1 MACARRKV
9 HCPFAGI
16 SGRAMRF
23 IPKEEYARIM
33 GVLPILC
40 VDVAVQNSKGEY
52 LLIRRAN
59 EPLKDQWWVIGGRVL
74 KGETL
79 EQAAVRKVREEVGL
93 DVGSVKPIGY
103 YEDVSET
110 NPFGLST
117 PQHSVSAVFSASVDD
132 QQVRLDS
139 QSTEW
144 KYSDQLPEDFLVRVF
159 NERHKINQCP

>member
-1 MACARRKV
+1 
-9 HCPFAGI
+9 
-16 SGRAMRF
+16 MRF

-40 VDVAVQNSKGEY
+40 VDVAVQNSEGQY

-93 DVGSVKPIGY
+93 NVGSVKPIGY
-103 YEDVSET
+103 YEDTLET

-117 PQHSVSAVFSASVDD
+117 PLHSVSVVFSATVDD
-132 QQVRLDS
+132 HQQINLDG
-139 QSTEW
+139 QSTVW
-144 KYSDQLPEDFLVRVF
+144 KYSDELPSSFCIKTFVGKE
-159 NERHKINQCP
+159 